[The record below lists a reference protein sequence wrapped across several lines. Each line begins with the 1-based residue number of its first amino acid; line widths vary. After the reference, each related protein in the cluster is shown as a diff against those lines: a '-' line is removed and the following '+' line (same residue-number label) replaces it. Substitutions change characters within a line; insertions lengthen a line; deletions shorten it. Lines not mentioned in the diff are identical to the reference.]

1 MAAVVPGP
9 AGVARAA
16 RPGPT
21 VTPAS
26 AAGVAALR
34 RQGRMTMLALDQ
46 RGSLR
51 TMLAAGRAESEVT
64 DADLSAF
71 KAQAVAALAPHASAV
86 LLDWPGGRDAM
97 AALPPGTPLI
107 LAADRLRQQ
116 PGGPVEESGFDD
128 LITPEL
134 VGELAPVAVKM
145 LVIWRSAR
153 HGYRAEQVE
162 RFIALARQTGR
173 VSLLEGIA
181 LPPTGDRFPSAAA
194 QGAAVVA
201 AAEELTAFQ
210 PSVYKAQVP
219 GYLPGRLEL
228 VEEFSRRLTERI
240 AQPWVVLS
248 NGVRAEDF
256 AGAVRRA
263 VAGGASGFLAG
274 RAIWADAAR
283 SGNPAEVL
291 GSVSGPRLRA
301 LVGIA
306 RRTARKS
313 IA

>member
-1 MAAVVPGP
+1 MTAVVPGP
-9 AGVARAA
+9 AGGARAA
-16 RPGPT
+16 AP
-21 VTPAS
+21 VATPVG

-34 RQGRMTMLALDQ
+34 CQGRMTMLALDQ

-51 TMLAAGRAESEVT
+51 TMLAAGRPESEVT
-64 DADLSAF
+64 DADLRQF
-71 KAQAVAALAPHASAV
+71 KAQAVAALASYASAV
-86 LLDWPGGRDAM
+86 LLDWPGGRDAI
-97 AALPPGTPLI
+97 AALPSGTPLI

-134 VGELAPVAVKM
+134 IGELAPVAVKM
-145 LVIWRSAR
+145 LVIWRSASQ
-153 HGYRAEQVE
+153 GYRAEEVE

-181 LPPTGDRFPSAAA
+181 LSSTGFPSAAA
-194 QGAAVVA
+194 QGAAVIA

-274 RAIWADAAR
+274 RAIWADAAG

-301 LVGIA
+301 LVDTA
-306 RRTARKS
+306 RRTPRRSVA
-313 IA
+313 